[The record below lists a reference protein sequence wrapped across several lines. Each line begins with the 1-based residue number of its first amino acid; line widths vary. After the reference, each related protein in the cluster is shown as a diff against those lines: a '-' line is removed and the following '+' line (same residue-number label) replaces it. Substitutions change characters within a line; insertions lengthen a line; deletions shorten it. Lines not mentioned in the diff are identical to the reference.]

1 MKGIDFNLGFKWN
14 KFLLIVGNYYK
25 VEMCFVNSDLG
36 IVRRVN
42 FCEVL
47 ECYGFLEEDL
57 F

>member
-1 MKGIDFNLGFKWN
+1 
-14 KFLLIVGNYYK
+14 
-25 VEMCFVNSDLG
+25 MCFVNSDLG